1 MPLGDGSW
9 DLQLVVTDLQ
19 VERVLRVVGGEHV
32 GGVMIKLVDM
42 LDIAMDWS
50 DHAVWW
56 PARNLWLTNTR
67 WTLDQV
73 RMMII
78 VHVTSHTHTPCTF
91 KTFQYCVTADEVLHF
106 TPMHKTLRIQLPDL
120 RYTDCRVD
128 FSIKTFNAVITL
140 CKELGIRHPEV
151 SIIINKVCKYIIS
164 GPGPHYLY

>member
-56 PARNLWLTNTR
+56 PVRNLWLTNTW

-78 VHVTSHTHTPCTF
+78 VHVTSHTHTP
-91 KTFQYCVTADEVLHF
+91 LHHALLK
-106 TPMHKTLRIQLPDL
+106 P
-120 RYTDCRVD
+120 
-128 FSIKTFNAVITL
+128 FSIV
-140 CKELGIRHPEV
+140 
-151 SIIINKVCKYIIS
+151 
-164 GPGPHYLY
+164 